1 MAAFALWSFSAG
13 HEAEHAVHVALPLVL
28 LGGIA
33 LGKILHAI
41 DWHDVWHGSG
51 GLLALLM
58 LGIVVGLA
66 AVGVLLTRVDDQGG
80 GPAAALPPVAVLCL
94 VVVPL
99 AYLTWRMTGD
109 ERREEQATRGNRS

>member
-13 HEAEHAVHVALPLVL
+13 REPEHAVHVALPLVM
-28 LGGIA
+28 LGGIG
-33 LGKILHAI
+33 LGNILHAI
-41 DWHDVWHGSG
+41 DWHDVWRGSG

-99 AYLTWRMTGD
+99 AYLVWRISAD
-109 ERREEQATRGNRS
+109 AREAGNEGASRS